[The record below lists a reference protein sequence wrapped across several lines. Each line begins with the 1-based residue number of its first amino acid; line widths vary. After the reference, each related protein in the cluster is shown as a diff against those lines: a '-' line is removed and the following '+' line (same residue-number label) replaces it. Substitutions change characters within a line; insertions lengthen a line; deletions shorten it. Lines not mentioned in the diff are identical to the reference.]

1 MGAITGRV
9 RIRRQFVHVEE
20 PRDILSRYTRVPEA
34 MGCRRTCLIHVV
46 LLVLLL
52 LVVLVW
58 IIQNRLW
65 NYTIEI
71 KW

>member
-1 MGAITGRV
+1 MGAITGRAQ
-9 RIRRQFVHVEE
+9 IHRQHGPVEE
-20 PRDILSRYTRVPEA
+20 PRDILSRYTQVPEQS
-34 MGCRRTCLIHVV
+34 GCRRACLIHAV
-46 LLVLLL
+46 LLALLL